1 MLIDTVLCDVGDV
14 IIMFDRVVAATIE
27 SRHGLEPGSLLQNVL
42 KSPEGKLAMVGEIDQ
57 KCWRRAMA
65 RKLGDE
71 AVAEWLDYH
80 GDVNHQVIALLKE
93 IRSQGVH
100 LVLLSNATTRLWD
113 DLAFH
118 DLGSLAD
125 AVFCSADIGRAKPN
139 PDSYRYAARHGGFC
153 LDRALYVDDTSSWVA
168 AAARLGMHGHVFE
181 SAGILRR
188 DLVARGLLR

>member
-125 AVFCSADIGRAKPN
+125 AVFCSADIGRAKPD